1 MGDIGDGVALVP
13 LYWGINGYTDD
24 IWLSSIMIMRIVKG
38 GTRGI
43 MGTLFPLS
51 PSVPLYF
58 DPSLIVK
65 YVFFSNFDH
74 IFMK

>member
-38 GTRGI
+38 GDKGDN
-43 MGTLFPLS
+43 GD
-51 PSVPLYF
+51 VV
-58 DPSLIVK
+58 SLIPLCPPL
-65 YVFFSNFDH
+65 F
-74 IFMK
+74 